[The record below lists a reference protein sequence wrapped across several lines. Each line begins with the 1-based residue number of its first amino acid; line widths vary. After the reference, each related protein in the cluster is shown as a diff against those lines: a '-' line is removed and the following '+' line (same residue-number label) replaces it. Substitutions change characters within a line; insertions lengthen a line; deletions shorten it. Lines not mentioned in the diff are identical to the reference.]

1 MSSFMPSRRS
11 FVAALTGFA
20 GLPLAPQQT
29 PPRPPAAA
37 DWDMTWLDRFKG
49 KHKQV
54 FDLGSFDLSVD
65 TPLRVP
71 TNYLDT
77 FRDVY
82 RLAPAE
88 LNVAVGVSRIAF
100 PINASDALWQK
111 FALGDRWGIKDPET
125 GKPSTRNIFLGA
137 DGGAD
142 RATVRGL
149 QARGALFWQCN
160 VALGAVVFQLARAMN
175 RPQPE
180 VRAEVVAGLNPGVIL
195 VPSHAMAIGL
205 VQERGLTYE
214 KV

>member
-1 MSSFMPSRRS
+1 MRSFLSSRRS
-11 FVAALTGFA
+11 FVGALAAVA
-20 GLPLAPQQT
+20 AAPLAVRQA
-29 PPRPPAAA
+29 PPPPAAA
-37 DWDMTWLDRFKG
+37 DWDMTWLDRLKG

-54 FDLGSFDLSVD
+54 FDLGSFDLSID

-82 RLAPAE
+82 RLAPSDLA
-88 LNVAVGVSRIAF
+88 VAVGVSRVAF

-111 FALGDRWGIKDPET
+111 FSLGERWDIKDPET

-137 DGGAD
+137 AGGGGA
-142 RATVRGL
+142 ATVRGL

-175 RPQPE
+175 RSQPE
-180 VRAEVVAGLNPGVIL
+180 VRAELVAGLNPGVVL
-195 VPSHAMAIGL
+195 VASHAMAVAL
-205 VQERGLTYE
+205 VQERGFTYM
-214 KV
+214 KL

>member
-11 FVAALTGFA
+11 FVAALTSFA
-20 GLPLAPQQT
+20 GLPFAPQQA
-29 PPRPPAAA
+29 PPRPAAT

-49 KHKQV
+49 KHKQA

-82 RLAPAE
+82 HLAPPE

-111 FALGDRWGIKDPET
+111 FGLGERWAIKDPAT
-125 GKPSTRNIFLGA
+125 GKPSTRNIFLGGE
-137 DGGAD
+137 GGGEP
-142 RATVRGL
+142 ATVRGL

-160 VALGAVVFQLARAMN
+160 VALGAVVFQLARAVN

-180 VRAEVVAGLNPGVIL
+180 VRAEVVAGLNPGVTL
-195 VPSHAMAIGL
+195 VPSHAMAIAL
-205 VQERGLTYE
+205 VQERGFTYM